1 MPNIPGSVPSDQ
13 ASFFLSVKSAIDA
26 LTGQGRGT
34 DRAVRMSE
42 VDEIMAAQS
51 PSTDMPDAPT
61 GLAISKGLFS
71 HTLTWTNPEDEKVSH
86 IEIWAAANSQAIV
99 DASLIG
105 IVTVTP
111 DLRGEEGIFIN
122 AGFDVTA
129 DMTYWIRAISYGDVY
144 SEWHPTLV
152 TGGLAVAGDE
162 SISEAIDGVISLLK
176 GEDPDLYSAV
186 TVYSL
191 YERCRTSD
199 GRVWESIS
207 VDDHSGNEPPN
218 ATYWKRAGILMTG
231 DVDGVPTVAIDG
243 NLVVDDTILA
253 RHIQAGSIVA
263 SHMAANQVLVGHT
276 IESANFETG
285 VSGWQI
291 DGVGG
296 TAEFNNIA
304 LTISYSS
311 VTGGPPSDADKTQT
325 ALNAGATL
333 DQAKV
338 GSSTLISGGYIRTSL
353 IQASAIVIGDLSGA
367 STFTAYDTSHVN
379 GTAASIVETN
389 AAAGATFTDS
399 DAGALAWLSSLAG
412 LDISNAKAN
421 GITLISGGYIQ
432 TTLLNVSDIIATG
445 SIMVAGDTAYD
456 TARVAGTS
464 ATTVKNNAAAGAT
477 FTDSDAGA
485 LAWLSSLADLD
496 ISNAKANGK
505 TLISGGYIHT
515 DILRVGAAQ
524 ILAAAIGEAHIA
536 NAAVTNAKIRNAAVT
551 NAKIGNAAISTAKIG
566 DLQVDTLKIKEN
578 AVTFPVAGSNDT
590 GAAGTNEWVTLTSA
604 YVYMS
609 RSGTIQAVASCSIG
623 YASGARN
630 WAACVTRNTE
640 SAGIQQNGGSSLTT
654 VCAISR
660 VWDVTAGYHWIHFKW
675 RGPDSTV
682 QAVNAQ
688 ITVLGVKR

>member
-111 DLRGEEGIFIN
+111 DLRGEEGKFIN

-412 LDISNAKAN
+412 LDISNSKA
-421 GITLISGGYIQ
+421 Y
-432 TTLLNVSDIIATG
+432 
-445 SIMVAGDTAYD
+445 
-456 TARVAGTS
+456 
-464 ATTVKNNAAAGAT
+464 
-477 FTDSDAGA
+477 
-485 LAWLSSLADLD
+485 
-496 ISNAKANGK
+496 GK

-536 NAAVTNAKIRNAAVT
+536 NAAVTNAKI
-551 NAKIGNAAISTAKIG
+551 GNAE
-566 DLQVDTLKIKEN
+566 VDTLKIAGN
-578 AVTFPVAGSNDT
+578 SVTFRVSVSGTNPTLSITTSGGDVLVMWSVKTNFSSYVPWPGDPPAPPGVDLEIDGVRQGSIQTIGQWDVYESGNRINYESYLTLTGMYLHRNVSAGSHSYKLYQYNSNHFD
-590 GAAGTNEWVTLTSA
+590 GI
-604 YVYMS
+604 
-609 RSGTIQAVASCSIG
+609 TI
-623 YASGARN
+623 
-630 WAACVTRNTE
+630 T
-640 SAGIQQNGGSSLTT
+640 
-654 VCAISR
+654 AIE
-660 VWDVTAGYHWIHFKW
+660 T
-675 RGPDSTV
+675 
-682 QAVNAQ
+682 
-688 ITVLGVKR
+688 KR